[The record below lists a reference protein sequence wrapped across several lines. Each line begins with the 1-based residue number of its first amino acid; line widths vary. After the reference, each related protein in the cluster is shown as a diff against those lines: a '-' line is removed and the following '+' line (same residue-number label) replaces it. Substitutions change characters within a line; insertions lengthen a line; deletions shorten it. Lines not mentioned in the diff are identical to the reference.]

1 MRIPIQIKSGISVLS
16 RFRIRFLL
24 WIALAWTLLD
34 QLLWVGRPLSAGDT
48 LFAENPRILA
58 ALGLRAGI
66 VFVMSLL
73 LGWLILFRFSKMFR
87 NQRRPVNFILKTLIL
102 IAGSFVMNLLSQFAY
117 FSFIQ
122 GYRVSR
128 ALQLYW
134 ELPSEKFWLIYGV
147 PSWLLIF
154 LSTQLL
160 LELNQ
165 KYSPGVF
172 RDILIGRYRRPQNE
186 HRIILFLDLI
196 DSTPIAEKLGHKNYF
211 LFIKDFVQYV
221 TEALLAQDAR
231 IYQYVGDEIVASW
244 PINRTSGRKAIA
256 ALIAARK
263 NLHAQN
269 DHFRRKYGVIP
280 KFQAGLHA
288 GEVTIGEI
296 GVIKRDLAMSGDTM
310 NTTARIRTACREL
323 RSQFTVSRDFLNIVP
338 LSDFQMEPLGSIE
351 LKGKKEGLE
360 LFALKV

>member
-1 MRIPIQIKSGISVLS
+1 MRIPIRIKSGVSVLL
-16 RFRIRFLL
+16 RFRVRFLL
-24 WIALAWTLLD
+24 WIALAWTFLD
-34 QLLWVGRPLSAGDT
+34 QLLWLGRPLSAGDV
-48 LFAENPRILA
+48 LFADNPRIFS
-58 ALGLRAGI
+58 ALVLRALI
-66 VFVMSLL
+66 VFGMSLM
-73 LGWLILFRFSKMFR
+73 LGWLILFRFDHMFTK
-87 NQRRPVNFILKTLIL
+87 QRRPVNLLLKTLIL

-117 FSFIQ
+117 FALIQ
-122 GYRVSR
+122 GYAVMH
-128 ALQLYW
+128 ALKLYW

-172 RDILIGRYRRPQNE
+172 RDILMGRYRTPQNE
-186 HRIILFLDLI
+186 HRIIIFLDLVN
-196 DSTPIAEKLGHKNYF
+196 STPIAEKLGHKTYF
-211 LFIKDFVQYV
+211 LFIRDFVQFV
-221 TEALLAQDAR
+221 TEALLQQDAR

-244 PINRTSGRKAIA
+244 PVNRISGRKAIA

-263 NLHAQN
+263 NLQQHN
-269 DHFRRKYGVIP
+269 DHFRRKYDVVP
-280 KFQAGLHA
+280 NFQAGLHA

-323 RSQFTVSRDFLNIVP
+323 RSPFTVSKDFLNVVP
-338 LSDFQMEPLGSIE
+338 LSDFQMEPLGVIE

>member
-1 MRIPIQIKSGISVLS
+1 MRVPIRIKNGTSVLL

-24 WIALAWTLLD
+24 WIALGWTLLD
-34 QLLWVGRPLSAGDT
+34 QLLWVGRPLSAGDV
-48 LFAENPRILA
+48 LFVDNPRIVS
-58 ALGLRAGI
+58 ALILRAAI
-66 VFVMSLL
+66 VFTMSLL
-73 LGWLILFRFSKMFR
+73 LGWLILFRFYKMFR
-87 NQRRPVNFILKTLIL
+87 RQKRLVNLAFKTLIL

-117 FSFIQ
+117 FTFIQ
-122 GYRVSR
+122 GYSVPH

-134 ELPSEKFWLIYGV
+134 DLPSEKFWLAYGV
-147 PSWLLIF
+147 PPWLLIF
-154 LSTQLL
+154 LCTQLL

-172 RDILIGRYRRPQNE
+172 PDILVGRYRTPQNE
-186 HRIILFLDLI
+186 QRIILFLDLI
-196 DSTPIAEKLGHKNYF
+196 DSTPIAEKLGHKTYF
-211 LFIKDFVQYV
+211 LFIRDFVQQV
-221 TEALLAQDAR
+221 TEALLQLDAR

-244 PINRTSGRKAIA
+244 PVNRNGGRKAIA

-263 NLHAQN
+263 NLNQYA
-269 DHFRRKYGVIP
+269 DHFRRQYGIVP

-288 GEVTIGEI
+288 GEVTVGEI

-323 RSQFTVSRDFLNIVP
+323 HSPFTVSKDFLNVVP
-338 LSDFQMEPLGSIE
+338 LSDFQMEPLGKID

-360 LFALKV
+360 LFSLKV